1 MTFSPWRRVSN
12 ASQTC
17 WIFSRI
23 AILKTASFLSQGA
36 PSVSIAIIAMLT
48 FFLCT
53 LAAIIVSLSA
63 IQNSDLFLNL
73 AVAHVNVGIAS
84 ELVFSLLIFGPAGW
98 AIFRAYR
105 ALPTALTSAVHKMDA
120 TEKRL
125 TGEMQALREAR
136 ILDQALSTAPRSKK
150 RTAKRL

>member
-1 MTFSPWRRVSN
+1 MTYSPWRRVSN

-17 WIFSRI
+17 WIFLRI
-23 AILKTASFLSQGA
+23 ATLKIASFLSQGA
-36 PSVSIAIIAMLT
+36 PSVSIAITAMLT

-53 LAAIIVSLSA
+53 LAVIIVSLSEF
-63 IQNSDLFLNL
+63 QNSDLFLDL
-73 AVAHVNVGIAS
+73 AVAHVNLGIAS
-84 ELVFSLLIFGPAGW
+84 EVLFSLLIWGPAGW

-105 ALPTALTSAVHKMDA
+105 TLPTALTSAVHKMDT

-125 TGEMQALREAR
+125 AGQMQALREAR
-136 ILDQALSTAPRSKK
+136 ILDQALSTAPRSKN